1 MVASP
6 QRPSAPKKHLLS
18 DTSHSLWT
26 VLWEGDH
33 GLQHGGSGHRSA
45 QECSFLMPTFLG
57 VITCRAMVH
66 PFACAFQK
74 KNCSTSMVAIG
85 MCARLLSMAHM
96 FEKVLHFSRLHQSN
110 IPSTS
115 RKLMGDAWH
124 IGSTPMPDRSTHRW
138 KQLHKLYLSI
148 GVRAEGKHLCK
159 PCYLCNITSSPIC
172 FSRGKITL

>member
-1 MVASP
+1 MAVVDVVVL
-6 QRPSAPKKHLLS
+6 RSAPSSCLPSWESSRAEPWSTHLHVLS
-18 DTSHSLWT
+18 
-26 VLWEGDH
+26 
-33 GLQHGGSGHRSA
+33 R
-45 QECSFLMPTFLG
+45 
-57 VITCRAMVH
+57 
-66 PFACAFQK
+66 K
-74 KNCSTSMVAIG
+74 KNCSTSMVAIE

-96 FEKVLHFSRLHQSN
+96 FEKVIHFSRLHQSN

-148 GVRAEGKHLCK
+148 RVRAEGKHLCK

-172 FSRGKITL
+172 FSRGNITL